1 MEKLLYLLPALGC
14 PIGMGACMWMMMR
27 PRRGQQPRPGQLTPQ
42 DQEIAALRA
51 QVDQLSAAQR
61 TRADDEND
69 RSAGRGPL
77 PRVT

>member
-27 PRRGQQPRPGQLTPQ
+27 PRRGQQAPPPAQLTPEPGQLTPQ

-51 QVDQLSAAQR
+51 EVDQLRAAQR
-61 TRADDEND
+61 TAVGED
-69 RSAGRGPL
+69 GRTGG
-77 PRVT
+77 